1 MDDTTATKSSPAE
14 VARLQAQLAMYES
27 MIAEQRARIA
37 ELKQQFAQERETA
50 QLRILRLELR
60 IAQLLKRA
68 YGPRADRL
76 QCLGQLL
83 LDFAGQLDA
92 LPADVAALL
101 EDVEAPEPAAAQPRR
116 LRTRGRRDLGEL
128 TDLPVVEQKYE
139 LTGDAC
145 NCPTCQQPREA
156 IGEDVSYT
164 VEYLPG
170 SFLRIKHVQCKYACR
185 TCDREGLSPHIALAA
200 KTGGSPIDK
209 GMPGPGLLSF
219 IAVSKFAD
227 YTPLHRLE
235 GIFARQGFALDRS
248 TMCAWMADVAA
259 LVLPVYARMV
269 ERVRLS
275 HVLATDDT
283 VMPLLAPKKARQARM
298 WIYRGDDAH
307 PYNVFDFT
315 TSRGRDGPAQFL
327 KGFSQVLLADAYGGY
342 DGVVVAQELQ
352 RAGCWAHAR
361 RKFVDAESAGPEI
374 VRPVVHLIN
383 ALFAIERRAKDLA
396 PAERLRLRQVESQPV
411 LDRVHHLLIDQ
422 KLALLPKHPLA
433 TAVGYV
439 LNQWQPLALFVT
451 DPAVPIDNNLAEQEM
466 KRIALLRKNALFAAT
481 PHGGRIAAMLS
492 SLTSTC
498 QRHGINPQ
506 TYLTQLLANA
516 RDITPANI
524 DDWLPDQWTRKF
536 APPAEPP
543 SLDA

>member
-1 MDDTTATKSSPAE
+1 MDDATALHPAE
-14 VARLQAQLAMYES
+14 LENLRLRIKLAEYESQLAQRD
-27 MIAEQRARIA
+27 EQLAQVT
-37 ELKQQFAQERETA
+37 QQFAQERETA
-50 QLRILRLELR
+50 QLKILRLELR

-76 QCLGQLL
+76 QCIGQLL
-83 LDFAGQLDA
+83 LEFAGQLDA
-92 LPADVAALL
+92 LPTDVAALL
-101 EDVEAPEPAAAQPRR
+101 KDVEAAEPVEAKPRR

-128 TDLPVVEQKYE
+128 IDLPLVEQKYE

-170 SFLRIKHVQCKYACR
+170 TFLRIKHVQCKYACR
-185 TCDREGLSPHIALAA
+185 ACDHAGFNPNIALAV
-200 KTGGSPIDK
+200 KSRGSPIDK
-209 GMPGPGLLSF
+209 GMPGPGLLSY

-259 LVLPVYARMV
+259 LLEPVYRRMV
-269 ERVRLS
+269 QRVLQS

-283 VMPLLAPKKARQARM
+283 VMPLLAPGKAKQARM
-298 WIYRGDDAH
+298 WIYRGDDDH

-315 TSRGRDGPAQFL
+315 VSRGRDGPAQFL
-327 KGFSQVLLADAYGGY
+327 KDFRQVLLADAYGGY
-342 DGVVVAQELQ
+342 DGIVVAQELQ

-374 VRPVVHLIN
+374 ARAVVHQIN
-383 ALFAIERRAKDLA
+383 ALFAIERRAKGLA
-396 PAERLRLRQVESQPV
+396 PAEHLRLRQAESRPL
-411 LDRVHHLLIDQ
+411 LDQVHELLIDH
-422 KLALLPKHPLA
+422 KLTLLPKHPLA

-439 LNQWQPLALFVT
+439 LHQWQPLRLFLT
-451 DPAVPIDNNLAEQEM
+451 DPAVPLDNNLAEQEM

-481 PHGGRIAAMLS
+481 PQGGRTAALLS

-498 QRHGINPQ
+498 RRHGVNPQ

-516 RDITPANI
+516 RDLNADTV
-524 DDWLPDQWTRKF
+524 DDWLPDRWKLKF
-536 APPAEPP
+536 APPAAPP
-543 SLDA
+543 SPEA

>member
-1 MDDTTATKSSPAE
+1 MNDATATHPAE
-14 VARLQAQLAMYES
+14 LENARLRAKLAEFES
-27 MIAEQRARIA
+27 LLTERER
-37 ELKQQFAQERETA
+37 QFAQERETA
-50 QLRILRLELR
+50 QLKILRLELR

-92 LPADVAALL
+92 LPVDVAALL

-116 LRTRGRRDLGEL
+116 LGTRGRRDLSEL

-185 TCDREGLSPHIALAA
+185 ACDRAGLSPHITLAA
-200 KTGGSPIDK
+200 KTNGSPIDK

-283 VMPLLAPKKARQARM
+283 VMPLLERKKARQARM

-327 KGFSQVLLADAYGGY
+327 QGFSQVLLADAYGGY
-342 DGVVVAQELQ
+342 DGVVVTQELQ

-374 VRPVVHLIN
+374 AKAVVHQFN
-383 ALFAIERRAKDLA
+383 ALFAIERRAKDLSL
-396 PAERLRLRQVESQPV
+396 AERLRLRQVESQPV
-411 LDRVHHLLIDQ
+411 LDRLRGLLVEQ
-422 KLALLPKHPLA
+422 KLRLVPKHPLA
-433 TAVGYV
+433 AAVGYV
-439 LNQWQPLALFVT
+439 LNQWPELTLFTT
-451 DPAVPIDNNLAEQEM
+451 DPAVPLDNNLAEQQM

-481 PHGGRIAAMLS
+481 PHGGRIAAILS

-516 RDITPANI
+516 RDITADQF
-524 DDWLPDQWTRKF
+524 DDWLPDQWTQKF
-536 APPAEPP
+536 APPDQPP
-543 SLDA
+543 SSEA

>member
-1 MDDTTATKSSPAE
+1 
-14 VARLQAQLAMYES
+14 
-27 MIAEQRARIA
+27 MIAEQRSCIA
-37 ELKQQFAQERETA
+37 ELKQQVAQEREAA
-50 QLRILRLELR
+50 QLKILRLELR
-60 IAQLLKRA
+60 LAQFLKRA

-76 QCLGQLL
+76 SCIGQLL
-83 LDFAGQLDA
+83 LDFAGTLDA
-92 LPADVAALL
+92 LPSDVAKLPDDIKTP
-101 EDVEAPEPAAAQPRR
+101 EPVEARPRR

-128 TDLPVVEQKYE
+128 TDLPLIEQKYE
-139 LTGDAC
+139 LTREAC
-145 NCPTCQQPREA
+145 NCPVCQQPREQ
-156 IGEDVSYT
+156 IGAEVSYT

-170 SFLRIKHVQCKYACR
+170 TFLRIKHIQCKYACR
-185 TCDREGLSPHIALAA
+185 ACEHEGFNPNIELAA
-200 KTGGSPIDK
+200 KTGGSPIHK

-235 GIFARQGFALDRS
+235 GIFARQGFELDRS

-259 LVLPVYARMV
+259 LALPVYARMAD
-269 ERVRLS
+269 RVRQA

-283 VMPLLAPKKARQARM
+283 VMPLLEPGKAKQARM
-298 WIYRGDDAH
+298 WIYRGDDDH

-327 KGFSQVLLADAYGGY
+327 QGFSQVLLADAYGGY

-383 ALFAIERRAKDLA
+383 ALFEIERRAKDLPA
-396 PAERLRLRQVESQPV
+396 AERLRLRQVESQPV
-411 LDRVHHLLIDQ
+411 LDRLRSLLIEQ
-422 KLALLPKHPLA
+422 KLSLLPKHPLA
-433 TAVGYV
+433 VAVGYV
-439 LNQWQPLALFVT
+439 LNQWQELTLFTT
-451 DPAVPIDNNLAEQEM
+451 DPAVPIDNNLAEQQM

-481 PHGGRIAAMLS
+481 PHGGRIAAILS
-492 SLTSTC
+492 SLISTC

-516 RDITPANI
+516 RDITAAQV
-524 DDWLPDQWTRKF
+524 DDWLPDQWKQKY
-536 APPAEPP
+536 APSADPP